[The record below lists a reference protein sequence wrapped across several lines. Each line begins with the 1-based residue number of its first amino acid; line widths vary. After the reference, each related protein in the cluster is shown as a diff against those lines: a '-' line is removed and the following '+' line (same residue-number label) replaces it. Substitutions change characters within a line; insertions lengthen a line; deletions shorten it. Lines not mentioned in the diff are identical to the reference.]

1 MVMLTNTH
9 CCFYHF
15 SSTPEYVDG
24 GYYHESLCFLFDY
37 ERVEIIE
44 VHFEDVFDDKWYKM
58 MGYIDFNQD
67 YTPCRDF

>member
-1 MVMLTNTH
+1 MLMEDIIMKV
-9 CCFYHF
+9 Y
-15 SSTPEYVDG
+15 
-24 GYYHESLCFLFDY
+24 FLFDY

-44 VHFEDVFDDKWYKM
+44 VHFEDVFDDNWYKM